1 MSGAMLHTSL
11 IQFSDDGWGC
21 IPSLLFDLRPNYG
34 GGNENNGDLLQKV
47 PCRHRCTQCPQHCK
61 ATADPHLHQRFLTL
75 TGKSELVSSGV
86 TVHFFCV
93 LVHTGSFFWTSK
105 NLFPQSCTSSG
116 GSVVGLVATFSKRA
130 YAIPRSAAPGAPAP
144 VAVLC

>member
-1 MSGAMLHTSL
+1 MLEVMKIMKTSFKRSHAGTVALSAPNTARPLLIHTSTRD
-11 IQFSDDGWGC
+11 S
-21 IPSLLFDLRPNYG
+21 S
-34 GGNENNGDLLQKV
+34 
-47 PCRHRCTQCPQHCK
+47 
-61 ATADPHLHQRFLTL
+61 TL

-130 YAIPRSAAPGAPAP
+130 YAIPRSAAPRGPAP
-144 VAVLC
+144 VAGHC